1 METERAKQQ
10 VLDAAL
16 AVFGRKGIRFTMD
29 DVAKEAGMSKKTLYV
44 LFADKQALL
53 SDVVEYC
60 FASIKAAERQVIGD
74 SSLSTLQKIQKI
86 LGVMPENLLRM
97 DFRNLY
103 LARIRYPYLYEK
115 VAVHLE
121 SDWEPTL
128 DLIRQGQED
137 GTIRQFS
144 VPVFRTILSSCI
156 ETFLTSDVLNQAGLS
171 YAEGLEEL
179 TQIMVQGIL
188 QDPSLEKELREDAA
202 GKN

>member
-86 LGVMPENLLRM
+86 LKRRKRRRKKFQRQLEE
-97 DFRNLY
+97 
-103 LARIRYPYLYEK
+103 YEK
-115 VAVHLE
+115 FVEMRLKCDEQYYKDHYL
-121 SDWEPTL
+121 
-128 DLIRQGQED
+128 
-137 GTIRQFS
+137 F
-144 VPVFRTILSSCI
+144 
-156 ETFLTSDVLNQAGLS
+156 
-171 YAEGLEEL
+171 
-179 TQIMVQGIL
+179 
-188 QDPSLEKELREDAA
+188 
-202 GKN
+202 

>member
-128 DLIRQGQED
+128 DLIRQGQEE

-144 VPVFRTILSSCI
+144 V
-156 ETFLTSDVLNQAGLS
+156 FLTSDVLNQAGLS

>member
-1 METERAKQQ
+1 
-10 VLDAAL
+10 
-16 AVFGRKGIRFTMD
+16 
-29 DVAKEAGMSKKTLYV
+29 MSKKTLYV

>member
-103 LARIRYPYLYEK
+103 LARIRYPYLY
-115 VAVHLE
+115 
-121 SDWEPTL
+121 D
-128 DLIRQGQED
+128 IRQGQEE